1 VSGPGGHE
9 RNDRFE
15 SAQMTAS
22 RHEKGLIRHCLQ
34 KTVLQ
39 PISGM
44 TAVSAPRPSWALL
57 AEVRARLEI
66 ARSEGQ
72 RTGAE
77 TRAKEIAAAAGTPYT
92 FERRQESPADAILDA
107 AGIYAAADPA
117 NTPVIVTGRSHHV
130 PHRVIGSVPVRLLHE
145 SPYPVLTIS

>member
-1 VSGPGGHE
+1 MSDPGGHE

-77 TRAKEIAAAAGTPYT
+77 TRAKAFVRPGSENAPAMAAA
-92 FERRQESPADAILDA
+92 RRVLSFAVRHPQ
-107 AGIYAAADPA
+107 
-117 NTPVIVTGRSHHV
+117 GRW
-130 PHRVIGSVPVRLLHE
+130 
-145 SPYPVLTIS
+145 

>member
-1 VSGPGGHE
+1 MKIITCERPGGHE

-57 AEVRARLEI
+57 AEVRACLEI

-77 TRAKEIAAAAGTPYT
+77 TRANRGTMGYDIEPGASRCAPGDAGPG
-92 FERRQESPADAILDA
+92 R
-107 AGIYAAADPA
+107 AG
-117 NTPVIVTGRSHHV
+117 
-130 PHRVIGSVPVRLLHE
+130 
-145 SPYPVLTIS
+145 